1 MFANEMHILPDE
13 HPEDSV
19 EQDQTTQ
26 ETSPNAEITPSQPT
40 PEAPSDV
47 PTAVESEIEA
57 TAESV
62 DTAPPQDDTTV
73 DPPAEAVE
81 EEAVSAVEE
90 VVEQQVVEETPE
102 SVPAD
107 IEKPITEAEV
117 AVAQETVAL
126 EASSA
131 EETAGELTVE
141 ESQPAEPTI
150 PTEEGAVSAEEEVS
164 GVAHV
169 STVEEILVSNTV
181 LSKLDQALE
190 DKEKEAEHMTEVTP
204 EDMIQALLYF
214 HQQEDVK
221 PFSPKV
227 GLIKRTFDGLSAT
240 TEMPND
246 LVENFRFA
254 LNQFNEKRNSQQAV
268 FEKEK
273 VQNSHKKKELLEALK
288 VIVES
293 KDATRINE
301 VRDIQ
306 EAWKGIGH
314 VPKAEVEELYQQY
327 RRSLDEFYRLREMH
341 REMMEYDRKINL
353 QEKDRLILEA
363 GNLIPSEEEQLN
375 PDVWKVRMDQLTE
388 LQRQWRSV
396 GHVPREDMDRVNTQY
411 REAIDKFFEV
421 RQVFQKHMEAS
432 REENGEKKKGILE
445 KMLPFATFTA
455 EKPRKWNEATAE
467 LRVHQD
473 EWKALGQAPKS
484 INGELW
490 HKYREVCNAFFSNKA
505 AFFKK
510 LDEERAANLEVKRGM
525 VEKAEALSASMDWD
539 TAARELKELQKEWKS
554 IGPVPERYSNKLW
567 NRFRAACDAF
577 FENRRKHYHSQH
589 SEEYDNLDK
598 KKELISKVVALREDN
613 TTEVDD
619 AIQQIKGIQAKWK
632 EIGKVPY
639 KEKDKIWDEFRKEID
654 TFFNQLSL
662 KREELKDVK
671 LKASLNMMN
680 DPDKKVR
687 HLKNHISR
695 LRKKIQ
701 QSKDKVDQYSTN
713 IQYISKGKSGDALR
727 SQIQQEIDKEKEVI
741 VGLKDK
747 LKELNELLKN
757 PPKEEVAPLPA
768 ETPVAEATETP
779 SAEATATEEVVKEE
793 KSVETE
799 SVETP
804 TSEEV
809 TIEQSLA
816 ETESVEEAV
825 EIEETPVAEASEPD
839 AQAEEVAEAP
849 AAAKSETTEEE
860 NKEG

>member
-1 MFANEMHILPDE
+1 MLANEMHVFPDE
-13 HPEDSV
+13 HPEESV
-19 EQDQTTQ
+19 DQDQTTQ
-26 ETSPNAEITPSQPT
+26 ETSPSEENAPTQPAPEAQPTDVPEVVTPEPEPAPEPVAETPSEEPAVEPQETVKDEVQPDDAV
-40 PEAPSDV
+40 EAPAATSEEEV
-47 PTAVESEIEA
+47 ASEPAQTEKEETAA
-57 TAESV
+57 A
-62 DTAPPQDDTTV
+62 
-73 DPPAEAVE
+73 DPPAEG
-81 EEAVSAVEE
+81 
-90 VVEQQVVEETPE
+90 ETE
-102 SVPAD
+102 SSED
-107 IEKPITEAEV
+107 
-117 AVAQETVAL
+117 
-126 EASSA
+126 
-131 EETAGELTVE
+131 
-141 ESQPAEPTI
+141 
-150 PTEEGAVSAEEEVS
+150 GA

-169 STVEEILVSNTV
+169 STPEEILVSNTV
-181 LSKLDQALE
+181 LSKLDQALA
-190 DKEKEAEHMTEVTP
+190 DNEKEAEIMAEVSP
-204 EDMIQALLYF
+204 EDMIQALLHF
-214 HQQEDVK
+214 HQQENVK

-227 GLIKRTFDGLSAT
+227 GLIKRTFDARNAQTGFS
-240 TEMPND
+240 ND
-246 LVENFRFA
+246 LVENFRSA

-273 VQNSHKKKELLEALK
+273 VKNSQLKKELLEKLK
-288 VIVES
+288 EIVES
-293 KDATRINE
+293 KDASRINE

-306 EAWKGIGH
+306 ESWKSIGH
-314 VPKAEVEELYQQY
+314 VPKEEVEGMYQTY

-353 QEKDRLILEA
+353 QEKERLILEA
-363 GNLIPSEEEQLN
+363 GNLVPEESEREN
-375 PDVWKVRMDQLTE
+375 PDVWKVRMDQLSE
-388 LQRQWRSV
+388 IQKQWRSV

-411 REAIDKFFEV
+411 REAIDNFFEI
-421 RQVFQKHMEAS
+421 RQGFQQFMETA

-445 KMLPFATFTA
+445 KMLPFATFVA

-467 LRVHQD
+467 LRVFQE
-473 EWKALGQAPKS
+473 EWKALGQAPKA

-525 VEKAEALSASMDWD
+525 VEKAEALSASTDWD
-539 TAARELKELQKEWKS
+539 SASRELKDLQKEWKS
-554 IGPVPERYSNKLW
+554 VGPVPERYSNKLW

-589 SEEYDNLDK
+589 SEEYENLDK
-598 KKELISKVVALREDN
+598 KKALITQVIALREDN

-619 AIQQIKGIQAKWK
+619 AIQQVKGIQAQWK

-727 SQIQQEIDKEKEVI
+727 EQIQGEIDKENEVI
-741 VGLKDK
+741 VGLKEK
-747 LKELNELLKN
+747 LKELNELLRN
-757 PPKEEVAPLPA
+757 PPKEESPAPAAAAP
-768 ETPVAEATETP
+768 EATE
-779 SAEATATEEVVKEE
+779 
-793 KSVETE
+793 
-799 SVETP
+799 
-804 TSEEV
+804 
-809 TIEQSLA
+809 
-816 ETESVEEAV
+816 
-825 EIEETPVAEASEPD
+825 
-839 AQAEEVAEAP
+839 AEAP
-849 AAAKSETTEEE
+849 AEAAPAETTEAATEE
-860 NKEG
+860 ASTEEAKAEEAPAVEEKSEKAAVEETAPAEEAATEEPTEEAPKEEVTMEEGKEE

>member
-1 MFANEMHILPDE
+1 MLANEMHVFPDE
-13 HPEDSV
+13 HPEESV
-19 EQDQTTQ
+19 DQDQTTQ
-26 ETSPNAEITPSQPT
+26 ETSPSEENTPNQPAPEAQPTDVPEAVTPEPEPASEPVAETPSEEPAVESQETVEAEAQPEVAAEASAAAT
-40 PEAPSDV
+40 EEEGTSEPAQTEKDETAADPPGESGEAPS
-47 PTAVESEIEA
+47 
-57 TAESV
+57 
-62 DTAPPQDDTTV
+62 
-73 DPPAEAVE
+73 
-81 EEAVSAVEE
+81 EE
-90 VVEQQVVEETPE
+90 V
-102 SVPAD
+102 A
-107 IEKPITEAEV
+107 
-117 AVAQETVAL
+117 
-126 EASSA
+126 
-131 EETAGELTVE
+131 
-141 ESQPAEPTI
+141 
-150 PTEEGAVSAEEEVS
+150 

-169 STVEEILVSNTV
+169 STPEEIIISNTV
-181 LSKLDQALE
+181 LSKLDQALA
-190 DKEKEAEHMTEVTP
+190 DNEKEAEVMAEVSP

-227 GLIKRTFDGLSAT
+227 GLIKRTFDARNAQTGFTS
-240 TEMPND
+240 D
-246 LVENFRFA
+246 LVENFRSA
-254 LNQFNEKRNSQQAV
+254 LNQFNEKRSSQQAV

-273 VQNSHKKKELLEALK
+273 VKNSQLKKELLEKLK
-288 VIVES
+288 EIVES
-293 KDATRINE
+293 KDASRINE

-306 EAWKGIGH
+306 ESWKSIGH
-314 VPKAEVEELYQQY
+314 VPKDEVEGMYQTY

-353 QEKDRLILEA
+353 QEKERLIVEA
-363 GNLIPSEEEQLN
+363 GNLVPEESEREN
-375 PDVWKVRMDQLTE
+375 PDVWKVRMDQLSE
-388 LQRQWRSV
+388 IQKQWRSV

-411 REAIDKFFEV
+411 REAIDNFFEI
-421 RQVFQKHMEAS
+421 RQGFQQFMETA

-445 KMLPFATFTA
+445 KMLPFATFVA

-467 LRVHQD
+467 LRVFQE
-473 EWKALGQAPKS
+473 EWKALGQAPKA

-525 VEKAEALSASMDWD
+525 VEKAETLSTSTEWDSAS
-539 TAARELKELQKEWKS
+539 RELKDLQKEWKS
-554 IGPVPERYSNKLW
+554 VGPVPERYSNKLW

-589 SEEYDNLDK
+589 SEEYENLDK
-598 KKELISKVVALREDN
+598 KKALITQVIALREDN

-619 AIQQIKGIQAKWK
+619 AIQQVKGIQAQWK

-727 SQIQQEIDKEKEVI
+727 EQIQGEIDKENEVI
-741 VGLKDK
+741 VGLKEK
-747 LKELNELLKN
+747 LKELNELLRN
-757 PPKEEVAPLPA
+757 PPKEEEPAPAAAAPEATEGEAPAEPSEAAAIEEAAA
-768 ETPVAEATETP
+768 ETPA
-779 SAEATATEEVVKEE
+779 
-793 KSVETE
+793 
-799 SVETP
+799 
-804 TSEEV
+804 
-809 TIEQSLA
+809 
-816 ETESVEEAV
+816 EEAKK
-825 EIEETPVAEASEPD
+825 
-839 AQAEEVAEAP
+839 EEVAEEEP
-849 AAAKSETTEEE
+849 AAEEATTEEKAQE
-860 NKEG
+860 EPAEEASKEEVPVEEGKEE